1 MANNTRGE
9 IISDYDEFIEGLSTG
24 YDDGEIR
31 GEWSKRP
38 QVIIPKLGEVAIL
51 LGLYLEDADDG
62 HNPPDIDS
70 CQ

>member
-31 GEWSKRP
+31 GEWASRP
-38 QVIIPKLGEVAIL
+38 QVIIPKLGEVALL
-51 LGLYLEDADDG
+51 LGLEITPDEED
-62 HNPPDIDS
+62 S
-70 CQ
+70 